1 MPSNLRLNRPMG
13 ARGTAL
19 IEFALVLPFL
29 LLLTFLVIDFSRAF
43 MAKNIVTQAAR
54 EGARVYAL
62 EDVDADSAR
71 AVALRVAAI
80 SGLQDVEA
88 LATPQG
94 SEVSVLVTAE
104 FNWLY
109 PGLIQWLGVQGTT
122 STLSFECV
130 MHKETSAS

>member
-1 MPSNLRLNRPMG
+1 MPANPRTTRPAG
-13 ARGTAL
+13 QRGEAL

-54 EGARVYAL
+54 EGARVYAMP
-62 EDVDADSAR
+62 DVEADSAR
-71 AVALRVAAI
+71 AVALRIAAV

-88 LATPQG
+88 IATPRG
-94 SEVSVLVTAE
+94 TNEVGVVVTAS

-109 PGLIQWLGVQGTT
+109 PGLIRWLGVQGT
-122 STLSFECV
+122 SSNLSFECV
-130 MHKETSAS
+130 MHKESSS